1 MIVCAIRM
9 EKWQAP
15 QELHRKL
22 GTSGGLPASK
32 EDDKME
38 AVIGLFLIVA
48 MVALLSGAGR
58 SGNVDGER
66 PVRYIEVAPSASA
79 RSTTATRESGS
90 GSLIAALVLLLTII
104 ALFLGAR

>member
-1 MIVCAIRM
+1 V
-9 EKWQAP
+9 
-15 QELHRKL
+15 
-22 GTSGGLPASK
+22 SGDLPASK

-48 MVALLSGAGR
+48 MVALLSGAGQGGGGE
-58 SGNVDGER
+58 SER

-79 RSTTATRESGS
+79 RSTTATRDSGS
-90 GSLIAALVLLLTII
+90 SGLLPALVLLLTII

>member
-1 MIVCAIRM
+1 
-9 EKWQAP
+9 
-15 QELHRKL
+15 
-22 GTSGGLPASK
+22 
-32 EDDKME
+32 ME

-58 SGNVDGER
+58 SGSSESER

-90 GSLIAALVLLLTII
+90 NSLIAALVLLATII
-104 ALFLGAR
+104 ALFLGSR

>member
-1 MIVCAIRM
+1 L
-9 EKWQAP
+9 
-15 QELHRKL
+15 LHSRD
-22 GTSGGLPASK
+22 GLPAGK

-58 SGNVDGER
+58 SGGSDNER

-79 RSTTATRESGS
+79 RSTTATRDSGS
-90 GSLIAALVLLLTII
+90 SSLIAALVLLLTII
-104 ALFLGAR
+104 ALFASSR